1 MGVEGASVVFGR
13 AELVSV
19 LLFDGVNTGMFIHA
33 AMQFCTN
40 RANIQKKKKKHPPL
54 PASHNGQTTY
64 RLLGS
69 WFFRDLAVFIGS
81 NDFTISSDT
90 GVLKEL
96 SVSSSLSWSDDDGDG
111 FAVASSL
118 ALRRQHTAWGRTEG
132 TRARGNDLARYL
144 DDSETA
150 ILLGRRGCRCSTK
163 RSLVDGVQKLSAG
176 AVTGRHV

>member
-1 MGVEGASVVFGR
+1 MGVEGAAVVFGR
-13 AELVSV
+13 AKLVSV
-19 LLFDGVNTGMFIHA
+19 LLFDGVKQVCSFMQRCSFAQTGLID
-33 AMQFCTN
+33 
-40 RANIQKKKKKHPPL
+40 KKKHPPL

-96 SVSSSLSWSDDDGDG
+96 SVSSSFSWSDDDGDG

-150 ILLGRRGCRCSTK
+150 ILLERRGCRCSTK
-163 RSLVDGVQKLSAG
+163 HNLVDGVQKLSAG
-176 AVTGRHV
+176 TVTGRHV